1 MYNYDTKT
9 ELNGFFK
16 TRSNHILTE
25 KNNHMEKFESTPDT
39 NNPKLNHSEMGSDV
53 NTGKKLGREIMPE
66 VSPIEG
72 GNIESPNT

>member
-1 MYNYDTKT
+1 
-9 ELNGFFK
+9 
-16 TRSNHILTE
+16 
-25 KNNHMEKFESTPDT
+25 MEKFESTPDT